1 MMAAEKSD
9 QQGFVLS
16 VFTITVIL
24 VSLML
29 TSITSAAALNYRRAV
44 LEVYNVNAQI
54 TADAGLDE
62 ALVELTLDENWTG
75 SGGEVELLNQDNI
88 RTTYET
94 SISNGATANFKVINV
109 TARTY
114 APADSTDPSVTRR
127 YEIDVEAVTSGTGPS
142 SVVSGVGGL
151 VLNNNAKISGG
162 DVVVNGT
169 INISNNAQIG
179 LSTNPVNVRVAHQS
193 CPVPPNA
200 DFPRVCAPNENGQP
214 INMGTNGRIYGD
226 VRATNQTN
234 GANMFNPGLIAGQ
247 TFAPV
252 SLPDYDRDAH
262 KGDVDV
268 VQSPSVAG
276 CSNNQTK
283 TWPANL
289 RITGDVSLANG
300 CTIVVSG
307 RVWIEGD
314 FHTGNNTTFE
324 IAESNGST
332 NPVIMIDGEDGL
344 ALGNNT
350 EIIPNSSGAGMEVI
364 TFWSAADCS
373 PDCSEVTGSD
383 LKDSQDRVTIDLN
396 NNGNAEN
403 SVFYARWSKVRV
415 ANNGG
420 LGAVAGQTVELSQNA
435 VISFTASVPGSD
447 NLITTWVKRGYMRV
461 YQ

>member
-1 MMAAEKSD
+1 MSTSRSD

-54 TADAGLDE
+54 TADAGLDA
-62 ALVELTLDENWTG
+62 ALIELALDENWTG
-75 SGGEVELLNQDNI
+75 SGGEVELLNQDSI

-94 SISNGATANFKVINV
+94 SISDGPTANFKVIGV

-114 APADSTDPSVTRR
+114 APSDSTDPSVTRR

-169 INISNNAQIG
+169 ISISNNAQVG

-193 CPVPPNA
+193 CPVPPND
-200 DFPRVCAPNENGQP
+200 DFPKVCAPNENGQP
-214 INMGTNGRIYGD
+214 ISIGANGRIYGD

-234 GANMFNPGLIAGQ
+234 GAKMFSPGLIAGQ

-262 KGDVDV
+262 KAAVDV
-268 VQSPSVAG
+268 VQSPGVAG

-289 RITGDVSLANG
+289 RITGDISLANN

-307 RVWIEGD
+307 NVWIEGD
-314 FHTGNNTTFE
+314 LRTGNNTTFE
-324 IAESNGST
+324 IAETNGST
-332 NPVIMIDGEDGL
+332 NPVIMVDGEDGL

-350 EIIPNSSGAGMEVI
+350 EIIPNSSGSGMEVI
-364 TFWSAADCS
+364 TFWSAAGCS
-373 PDCSEVTGSD
+373 PDCEEVTGSD
-383 LKDSQDRVTIDLN
+383 LKDSQGRVTINLN
-396 NNGNAEN
+396 NNGSAEN